1 MNREWRR
8 ASEQVRVAPAM
19 PKSSPQDA
27 NHKRNN
33 RSSGKVEKSRSS
45 PTLVTLLLFWPF
57 MLFRSLTRRMRFPM
71 RPLVRLVGYPCVA
84 GLYLL
89 LIFAIVYGARASRYD
104 LRKIVAMPER
114 SIIYDR
120 NGEEIGRIGGEKRD
134 MIELSQVSEI
144 FRKAILARED
154 ERFYQHGAV
163 DFVGIVRAFT
173 KNLAG
178 KREGAST
185 ITQQLASDVFKLKE
199 GESKNMVSLIDRKLL
214 EIAIAFRIEGTMEK
228 DEILQAYLNSINW
241 GRQIRGIE
249 EASRIYFEKHASEL
263 TLAESALLAGIVRGP
278 DLYNPFRNME
288 SAKRERATT
297 LDRMVVAEAIT
308 PEQAEA
314 AKNEPIKVRP
324 PDRRRIRESYA
335 MDAIRA
341 DLEFIL
347 EKENLDLGGLR
358 ISTTIDSRI
367 QQKGEEALEKRL
379 SDLEKSQG
387 YPHLTRAQWQKKS
400 DEEKARL
407 SYIQGAVVVM
417 ENHGGAVLAVIGGRD
432 ANESRFNRALQAK
445 RQVGSLFKPFVYLAA
460 FDRGM
465 SPGTSIS
472 DGPIARGEIVGAPAS
487 WHPRNS
493 DGKYGGSFPAGYGLI
508 RSRNTMSLRVGNYAG
523 MKRVKEIARQSGF
536 GDNMPEKPTAYLG
549 AWESTPWNIA
559 SAYTI
564 FPNEGSRYRPYLI
577 REIRDRDNNVLYT
590 TDQLAYPAARAGSS
604 SQVSKLLVEVATRGT
619 AASIKRL
626 GFDKPAAGKTG
637 TTNDFKDAW
646 FAGYTSSLS
655 CTVWVGFDTP
665 KRTIRGGY
673 GGTLALPVWVEI
685 MKTAD
690 RLGYKAGK
698 FESNVRMV
706 DVRTCSQSGKRA
718 TEGCEAAGT
727 ARDEQMPSDIYDPTD
742 FCSVHPVRAIPVDE
756 SQIDR
761 APSPRVS
768 APPRAVPVEEPAA
781 IPRARVV
788 EE

>member
-1 MNREWRR
+1 
-8 ASEQVRVAPAM
+8 M

-27 NHKRNN
+27 NNKRNN
-33 RSSGKVEKSRSS
+33 RSSGKAEKSRSS
-45 PTLVTLLLFWPF
+45 PTFITLLLFWPF
-57 MLFRSLTRRMRFPM
+57 MLFRSLTRKMRFPT
-71 RPLVRLVGYPCVA
+71 RHLVRLVGYPCVA

-89 LIFAIVYGARASRYD
+89 LIFAVVYGARSSRYD

-134 MIELSQVSEI
+134 MIELKQVAEI
-144 FRKAILARED
+144 FQKAILARED

-163 DFVGIVRAFT
+163 DLVGIVRAIT
-173 KNLAG
+173 KNFAG

-199 GESKNMVSLIDRKLL
+199 GESKNMVMLIDRKLL
-214 EIAIAFRIEGTMEK
+214 EIAIAFRIESTMEK
-228 DEILQAYLNSINW
+228 DEILEAYLNSINW

-297 LDRMVVAEAIT
+297 LDRMVVAGAIT
-308 PEQAEA
+308 PEEAEA

-358 ISTTIDSRI
+358 ISTTIDNRI
-367 QQKGEEALEKRL
+367 QQKAEEALEKRL
-379 SDLEKSQG
+379 SDLEKGRG
-387 YPHLTRAQWQKKS
+387 YPHLTRAAWQKKS

-417 ENHGGAVLAVIGGRD
+417 ENHGGAVLAVVGGRD

-493 DGKYGGSFPAGYGLI
+493 DGKYGGAFPAGYGLI

-536 GDNMPEKPTAYLG
+536 GQNMPEKPTAYLG
-549 AWESTPWNIA
+549 AWESTPWNIT

-590 TDQLAYPAARAGSS
+590 TDQLAYSAARAGSS
-604 SQVSKLLVEVATRGT
+604 SQVSKLLVEVASRGT

-665 KRTIRGGY
+665 KRTIQGGY

-698 FESNVRMV
+698 FESNVRML
-706 DVRTCSQSGKRA
+706 DVRSCVQSGKRA
-718 TEGCEAAGT
+718 TQGCEEAGT
-727 ARDEQMPSDIYDPTD
+727 AENRDMPADIYDPTD
-742 FCSVHPVRAIPVDE
+742 FCSIHPVRAIPVDE
-756 SQIDR
+756 NAI
-761 APSPRVS
+761 APTRRQPP
-768 APPRAVPVEEPAA
+768 APPRAVPVEEPAV